1 MAGKT
6 KAATKRAA
14 TAALAEK
21 KQKKKKKKKSK
32 IGSGTQI
39 GSVAAAAP
47 PAAYDSKYHI
57 LKLIPITQDE
67 CIALLHK
74 KGIACDEVGDEPHKD
89 DKLKR
94 DPITLKLP
102 MNYTHIADDFTIT
115 VMTMRTQIQANNV

>member
-21 KQKKKKKKKSK
+21 KQKKKKKKKKSK
-32 IGSGTQI
+32 I

-102 MNYTHIADDFTIT
+102 LNY
-115 VMTMRTQIQANNV
+115 